1 MWSWRRGEG
10 RWVALTLAC
19 LSANCGRGAPPAAP
33 DEAAPGTE
41 FAPAA
46 LDLDRP
52 CTLVTAQDAANI
64 SGLQFYRTMAAN
76 LVEPHHV
83 RCAQGVGAYG
93 LHGMVELD
101 VAFAAEGSSAQA
113 LFVSA
118 CQPLA
123 PASPPPAE
131 PTAIAVEGDG
141 PAEVEQGATQSAEVE
156 PPPPVIRG
164 RHCVT
169 HGGGYA
175 LLLPD
180 RVLLMRVRESAG
192 EIDAPATRRLASLVS
207 RRIEN

>member
-1 MWSWRRGEG
+1 MWARRREDG
-10 RWVALTLAC
+10 RWIALTLAC
-19 LSANCGRGAPPAAP
+19 LLASCGRSEPVPAPSRVAP
-33 DEAAPGTE
+33 NGE
-41 FAPAA
+41 FAAAA

-101 VAFAAEGSSAQA
+101 VAFPAEGSSAQA
-113 LFVSA
+113 LFAGA

-123 PASPPPAE
+123 PA
-131 PTAIAVEGDG
+131 PTATAVENDPVETAIETGD
-141 PAEVEQGATQSAEVE
+141 VQSAAEVE
-156 PPPPVIRG
+156 PPPPLIRG
-164 RHCVT
+164 RHCPV
-169 HGGGYA
+169 HGGGHA

-192 EIDAPATRRLASLVS
+192 EIDAAASRRLASLVS
-207 RRIEN
+207 GRVGN